1 MNNEIKI
8 FEVLDYLPKHIRQM
22 VRMLPDATL
31 WGIEEIRL
39 RLGKPLSLAGCSIE
53 IFLGT
58 KGKAETAEKAYLVTE
73 DDLKCSLQLV
83 CNFSMYSVEEELRNG
98 FVTVSGGHRVGV
110 CGRSVIENGKVK
122 TLKDISYMNFRVAKQ
137 IIGASNKTIGYLI
150 RSPDNIYSTLII
162 SPPQCGKTTLLRDLI
177 RRLSCG
183 SEDLQFKGMKVS
195 LIDER
200 SEIAACSLGIPRN
213 DVGIRTDVLD
223 GCPKAEGIIMMIRS
237 MSPEIVA
244 TDEIGRRE
252 DADAITDAV
261 NAGVKVITTIHGSSI
276 ADFLNKQDLCK
287 IQKGIFERYIVL
299 SRNNGVG
306 TLENVLDGKYNI
318 LYERNQK

>member
-1 MNNEIKI
+1 MDDGIKI

-22 VRMLPDATL
+22 VKMLPDAALT
-31 WGIEEIRL
+31 GIEEIRL
-39 RLGKPLSLAGCSIE
+39 RLGKPLSLVGCGVE
-53 IFLGT
+53 IFLGID
-58 KGKAETAEKAYLVTE
+58 GKVEIPVKAYLVTAE
-73 DDLKCSLQLV
+73 DLKCSIQLV

-110 CGRSVIENGKVK
+110 CGRSVIEKGVVK

-137 IIGASNKTIGYLI
+137 IIGASDKTIGYLI
-150 RSPDNIYSTLII
+150 RSPDDIYSTLII

-183 SEDLQFKGMKVS
+183 SEVHKFKGMKVS

-276 ADFLNKQDLCK
+276 GDFLNKQDLSK

-299 SRNNGVG
+299 SRSTGVG
-306 TLENVLDGKYNI
+306 TLEYVLDRNYNI